1 MPVVFNTLYVVTQR
15 VLHCLGRVLILRELA
30 WQLTRP
36 RPILRR
42 RIQLQPHLIRAIA
55 ACFAVRNAAAR
66 SEASSDRLDAEIVV
80 RIPEALGQYAR
91 AVATH
96 INR

>member
-1 MPVVFNTLYVVTQR
+1 MLFIFNTLYG
-15 VLHCLGRVLILRELA
+15 LYNGFSIALADLILRELA
-30 WQLTRP
+30 RQLTRP
-36 RPILRR
+36 RPILGRG
-42 RIQLQPHLIRAIA
+42 IQLEPQLVRAIA

-66 SEASSDRLDAEIVV
+66 SEASSDRLQAEIVV
-80 RIPEALGQYAR
+80 RIPEALGQHAR